1 MQEYKRKLAAIFSA
15 DVAGYSR
22 LMGDDEV
29 DTVKTLTAYREMM
42 YSWIEQ
48 HRGRVI
54 DSPGDNLLA
63 EFVSV
68 VDAAQCAVAVQKE
81 IQSRNSGLPENR
93 RMLFRIGINLGDVIE
108 EDDRIYGDG
117 VNIAAR
123 LEAIADPGG
132 ICISKT
138 AFDQIESKLPL
149 GYEYIG
155 EQTVKNISRPV
166 YAYRVIMDPRV
177 VSGRRIKRVF
187 KKTSWK
193 RNFAI
198 ACGVAVIIFIIFS
211 IAGIFPR
218 CTGPQTEKGHDQR
231 PSIIILP
238 FKNMSG
244 DPNQEAFS
252 DGITEELIH
261 SLARV
266 DGLRVISQ
274 TTSFSYKGKN
284 LPISTIANE
293 LSVGYVLEGS
303 VRKDENKIRITVQLI
318 SVADDAHLLSET
330 YDREMKDIFNIQDE
344 IAKAVVAKL
353 KIKLLGNEIAKKEEY
368 SIVEH
373 ERRIGINVKVNDGEI
388 IRGGLLAIGVN
399 IEMAGSVKGGL
410 EAYGGH
416 VVISGNSQNAVNFWG
431 GDVTL
436 SGNFHDNVKGSAG
449 SLIISGTFEKNL
461 KVDAEHITITPTAVI
476 KGNLTYSGILDR
488 KNGSQIAGEI
498 KEIDKGDIAPGSF
511 SYKAQRTSALSV
523 VLEGIFGVLIFLV
536 LGFFMNYFIPKQS
549 ERIVTV
555 ISTAPVLQ
563 NLKKGIWFL
572 VITPFIILFSLIS
585 IIGIPFGF
593 IYTAL
598 IVILFSIGMVC
609 GVIWVGRRLLTYF
622 HASFSNNF
630 FISLITGFIVVEIL
644 SFIPYAGWLVK
655 PFIFLVSAGSVW
667 QVAWKVVRAERDAV
681 DERNTEIA

>member
-29 DTVKTLTAYREMM
+29 DTVKTLTAYREVM
-42 YSWIEQ
+42 YSLIE
-48 HRGRVI
+48 HNRGRVI

-68 VDAAQCAVAVQKE
+68 VDAVQCAVAVQKE
-81 IQSRNSGLPENR
+81 IQSRNSALPENR

-138 AFDQIESKLPL
+138 AFDHIESKLPL

-177 VSGRRIKRVF
+177 VSGRRTKKAF
-187 KKTSWK
+187 KKPSWK
-193 RNFAI
+193 RKI
-198 ACGVAVIIFIIFS
+198 ILACGIAVIIFIIFS
-211 IAGIFPR
+211 VAGIFPR
-218 CTGPQTEKGHDQR
+218 CTGPQTEKGHDRR

-261 SLARV
+261 SLAKV

-284 LPISTIANE
+284 LPISTIAND
-293 LSVGYVLEGS
+293 LSVSYVLEGS
-303 VRKDENKIRITVQLI
+303 VRKDGNKIRITVQLI
-318 SVADDAHLLSET
+318 SMADDAHLLSET
-330 YDREMKDIFNIQDE
+330 YDREMKDVFNIQDE
-344 IAKAVVAKL
+344 IARAVVAKL
-353 KIKLLGNEIAKKEEY
+353 KIKLLGDEYAKKEEY
-368 SIVEH
+368 SIIEH
-373 ERRIGINVKVNDGEI
+373 QRRMGINVTINDGEI

-436 SGNFHDNVKGSAG
+436 SGNFHDNVKGSAE
-449 SLIISGTFEKNL
+449 SLVISGTFEKNL
-461 KVDAEHITITPTAVI
+461 DVDAEHIIITPTAVI

-498 KEIDKGDIAPGSF
+498 KKIAKGYAAPGSF
-511 SYKAQRTSALSV
+511 SFKAQKKSALTLA
-523 VLEGIFGVLIFLV
+523 LEEIFGVLIFLV

-549 ERIVTV
+549 ERIITV
-555 ISTAPVLQ
+555 LSTSTILQ
-563 NLKKGIWFL
+563 NLKKGILFL
-572 VITPFIILFSLIS
+572 IITPFIILFSLIS

-598 IVILFSIGMVC
+598 IVILFSIGVVC

-630 FISLITGFIVVEIL
+630 FISLITGFIVIEIL
-644 SFIPYAGWLVK
+644 SLIPYAGWLVK
-655 PFIFLVSAGSVW
+655 PFIFLVSAGGVW
-667 QVAWKVVRAERDAV
+667 QVVWQVVRAERGTV
-681 DERNTEIA
+681 EEKNTEAA